1 MNLKYRVHNTT
12 VSDDLR
18 EYADKKLARLARV
31 LPRIDDVAIELTHEE
46 TRAAGHRYRVQ
57 LTVHAA
63 NSVLRGDERAADPK
77 AALDLAT
84 DVVVRQARRHHKR
97 ISDRHRDG
105 ASKEYAAAIAAPPAE
120 PAADDRE
127 EAAEEYVGGHV
138 VRTKQFEAKPMS
150 EEEAMAQMD
159 LLGHDFFLFL
169 DAATREFAVL
179 YKRKDGDYGL
189 LSPRRA

>member
-1 MNLKYRVHNTT
+1 MNLKFRSHNTT
-12 VSDDLR
+12 ISDDLR
-18 EYADKKLARLARV
+18 DYTDKKLSRLARL

-46 TRAAGHRYRVQ
+46 TRSAVHRYRVQ
-57 LTVHAA
+57 ITVHAA

-77 AALDLAT
+77 SALDLAT
-84 DVVVRQARRHHKR
+84 DVVVRQARRHQKR
-97 ISDRHRDG
+97 IHDRHRDG
-105 ASKEYAAAIAAPPAE
+105 ASKEYAAAIAATPAE
-120 PAADDRE
+120 PAAADAE
-127 EAAEEYVGGHV
+127 HEEEYAGGHV
-138 VRTKQFEAKPMS
+138 VRTKRFDAKPMS
-150 EEEAMAQMD
+150 EEEALAQMD